1 MLSSDALAAHGYPA
15 EGEGAW
21 DAAQGWRT
29 TPASGAGAAASGGS
43 ALLGMA
49 CETVLT
55 AAGTAL
61 ARVSMVDSGGETV
74 LDMLVKPPDAVTD
87 YRTQRSGITEGLLR
101 HITSTLADAQRAV
114 KPRKPTSCHLPA
126 GVPQPCRC
134 RLR

>member
-1 MLSSDALAAHGYPA
+1 
-15 EGEGAW
+15 
-21 DAAQGWRT
+21 
-29 TPASGAGAAASGGS
+29 
-43 ALLGMA
+43 MA
-49 CETVLT
+49 CETVGT

-114 KPRKPTSCHLPA
+114 KPRNHLLPSACWRSATVPMPA
-126 GVPQPCRC
+126 ALIRATCQSDISQPCQRVLSGQNLSHDRARRC
-134 RLR
+134 AGC